1 MSSLP
6 FPPRAP
12 QGSTRLL
19 AKTLLVGLLSLLL
32 LIPLGMIQGTVR
44 ERQAYREQAVAAVA
58 ESFAGPQWLAGPVLS
73 LDYVDE
79 VDVVTRDAG
88 PTVAARR
95 PSPGRPETT
104 AAGAC
109 GVARW

>member
-58 ESFAGPQWLAGPVLS
+58 ESFAGPPCRAITS
-73 LDYVDE
+73 R
-79 VDVVTRDAG
+79 TKF
-88 PTVAARR
+88 R
-95 PSPGRPETT
+95 PMPLLRAPSGRGSE
-104 AAGAC
+104 
-109 GVARW
+109 